1 MSPQTHGRDG
11 SFWQTVRLVA
21 WSFFGVRRRTDQ
33 EQDLRRVKP
42 QHVIV
47 AGLVGAA
54 LFVGLLLLL
63 VNWVVDS
70 GASH

>member
-1 MSPQTHGRDG
+1 MSPRTDGRDG

>member
-1 MSPQTHGRDG
+1 MSPPADG
-11 SFWQTVRLVA
+11 SFWQTVRMVA

-47 AGLVGAA
+47 AGLMGAV

-63 VNWVVDS
+63 VNWVVGS
-70 GASH
+70 GAAR